1 MGYGFKSQT
10 HHLIS
15 SHSAFLS
22 LSCPIR
28 KVGKTSNNSTCLLG
42 VSWGLKESIRKSS
55 AKPGPWHS
63 VPSASTQYPALVYFW
78 SATARPRPSLAASTS
93 LKPPMTLRETWL
105 GAQSTLPRV
114 PSFVSQDGHRLTSW
128 HRNSGNFLAGRLLLP
143 GHENS

>member
-1 MGYGFKSQT
+1 MGYGFKPQT

-22 LSCPIR
+22 LSCPIW
-28 KVGKTSNNSTCLLG
+28 KVGKTSTSTCLLG
-42 VSWGLKESIRKSS
+42 VSWGSKESIHKSS
-55 AKPGPWHS
+55 AKLGAWHR
-63 VPSASTQYPALVYFW
+63 ASTQYPALVYFW

-93 LKPPMTLRETWL
+93 LKPPMTLRGTWL